1 MAQTVWIFLFLRP
14 PLLKQDAH
22 VKVVSPGIWC
32 VFSAVVVMAFPA
44 AAEPQTHAV
53 VDAIAVG
60 PSECFAGPD
69 LASRVE
75 MWLGR
80 SEIDQ
85 RVSVQVSDLR
95 HRGEGV
101 VFVVTREGKPAAER
115 RLRPRE
121 IPCADL
127 TAAVGL
133 AVAMA
138 IDATFLASFLDVED
152 LRRTEE
158 PPSPTPPPPLPSPV
172 ADEPAPKPVRAEPK
186 REASF
191 VHGAL
196 QATGLIGV
204 LPVPTAGG
212 TFSVDVS
219 LSRGLELR
227 LAGLGTFD
235 PAVQLGSGRVRVG
248 AAAARVS
255 PCLVQPIDELSVAGC
270 AGLVAGRWVARGE
283 EFDVNHASTLPWAAV
298 VATGEGR
305 LRLGELTSLRFT
317 VEGFVPFVRPSLDV
331 EDGSGRV
338 VASKQAA
345 TAGLGISVGPAIAF
359 F

>member
-1 MAQTVWIFLFLRP
+1 MPFFVFLSVP
-14 PLLKQDAH
+14 VPTSPLLKQDAP
-22 VKVVSPGIWC
+22 VKVARPGTWC
-32 VFSAVVVMAFPA
+32 GLCAVTAMAFPA
-44 AAEPQTHAV
+44 AGEPQTHAV
-53 VDAIAVG
+53 ADAITVE
-60 PSECFAGPD
+60 PSECLAGPD

-80 SEIDQ
+80 NEIDH
-85 RVSVQVSDLR
+85 RVSVRVSDLR
-95 HRGEGV
+95 DRGEGV
-101 VFVVTREGKPAAER
+101 VFVVAREGKPAAER
-115 RLRPRE
+115 RLRPRD

-138 IDATFLASFLDVED
+138 IDATFLASFLNVED
-152 LRRTEE
+152 LQPAEE
-158 PPSPTPPPPLPSPV
+158 PPLPPPPPPPRV
-172 ADEPAPKPVRAEPK
+172 ADKPLPKPVRAGPT
-186 REASF
+186 RDAPV

-212 TFSVDVS
+212 TFSIDVS
-219 LSRGLELR
+219 LARWLELR
-227 LAGLGTFD
+227 FAGLGTFD

-283 EFDVNHASTLPWAAV
+283 DFDVNHASTLPWVAA

-331 EDGSGRV
+331 EDGSGRI

-345 TAGLGISVGPAIAF
+345 SAGLGISVGPAVAF